1 MDICSRVCVIQSRM
15 EQCFVQDENVQARV
29 VLCPCLVVLEVRVAV
44 AWRRTSASPLESEKR
59 VAEKSEL
66 LSVVGTLFNARL

>member
-1 MDICSRVCVIQSRM
+1 MDMCSRVCVIQSRM

-59 VAEKSEL
+59 EKSEL